1 MSINT
6 LKLVVHPSWCR
17 TASLSRVVPPPLWYC
32 APPPPQVQDYELHNV
47 EEQAYAELE
56 VNLGER
62 LLHVNVV
69 HTIAHASSLLERVCS
84 SCGSDGK
91 RT

>member
-1 MSINT
+1 M
-6 LKLVVHPSWCR
+6 LQH
-17 TASLSRVVPPPLWYC
+17 LSRA
-32 APPPPQVQDYELHNV
+32 APPHHQVQDYELHNV
-47 EEQAYAELE
+47 AEQAVAELE
-56 VNLGER
+56 VDIAER